1 MTAKIEINSLTS
13 NQRLLGSTR
22 LNIAF
27 LCFFGCAIIYSL
39 RSNLS
44 FAIVCMVKNEGKGN
58 ENSTNGRKIYECN
71 NNNNGDIIIAQRHRR
86 ELLNEN
92 KISESSLNNT
102 NFGEFNSIGGAD
114 LIIGEFDWSKQLQ
127 GQILGAFFFGY
138 LTSQMLGGILAGR
151 FGAKIVLFVA
161 VLASSLISLISPAMA
176 RFHVAIFISIRA
188 LLGFTQGVIFPAMH
202 SLLSGWAPPMERGIL
217 TGLSY
222 AGAQVGNMLV
232 MSLSGLLCRHGFDG
246 GWPSIFYL
254 FGAFGLFW
262 CLIWF
267 LIGAD
272 SPQTHKTIKENEREY
287 ILESLGKNK
296 EIASPIEIK
305 RRRPIPLYSILTSK
319 AVWAIF
325 IGHFAGDWGSYTM
338 ALGIPSFLN
347 DVLGLQLTSM
357 GIVSALPYL
366 AYFAFINIGGHFAD
380 KLQQKGVFS
389 TLNCRRLAMLIAFG
403 GQALML
409 IAIGYCGCNQ
419 HNLVIL
425 LLILSTGISGFQYS
439 GFVVNYMDI
448 CPELAGF
455 VLGIGNTLSCLAGL
469 LSPIIMG
476 WLTPNGS
483 KEEWL
488 IVFYVTAFILIVG
501 ALIFSLFASAEI
513 QEWAKEDF
521 NYSSNKENEEEKQ
534 QKIIQNSQKL
544 PLLENDIT
552 TELVLQQR
560 NDWESERKEE
570 KK

>member
-1 MTAKIEINSLTS
+1 MTAKIEINSSSSSPTS
-13 NQRLLGSTR
+13 NPRLLGSTR

-44 FAIVCMVKNEGKGN
+44 FAIVCMVKDDGGG
-58 ENSTNGRKIYECN
+58 ENKTKIYGCN
-71 NNNNGDIIIAQRHRR
+71 YNNEKEIIAQRQRR
-86 ELLNEN
+86 ELNNVKINE
-92 KISESSLNNT
+92 ISESSLNNT
-102 NFGEFNSIGGAD
+102 NFQEFNTVGAAD
-114 LIIGEFDWSKQLQ
+114 IIIGEFDWSKQLQ

-151 FGAKIVLFVA
+151 FGAKIVLLVA
-161 VLASSLISLISPAMA
+161 VLASSLISIISPGMA
-176 RFHVAIFISIRA
+176 RFN
-188 LLGFTQGVIFPAMH
+188 GVIFPAMH

-232 MSLSGLLCRHGFDG
+232 MPLSGLLCRHGFDG

-254 FGAFGLFW
+254 FGAIGLFW

-272 SPQTHKTIKENEREY
+272 SPQKHKTIKENEREY

-296 EIASPIEIK
+296 ENNSPIEIK
-305 RRRPIPLYSILTSK
+305 RRPIPLYSILTSK
-319 AVWAIF
+319 PVWAIF
-325 IGHFAGDWGSYTM
+325 VGHFAGDWGSYTM

-409 IAIGYCGCNQ
+409 VAIGYCGCHQ

-425 LLILSTGISGFQYS
+425 LLILSTGISGFQYA

-448 CPELAGF
+448 CPELSGF

-488 IVFYVTAFILIVG
+488 LVFYVTAFILVVG
-501 ALIFSLFASAEI
+501 ALIFSFFASAEV
-513 QEWAKEDF
+513 QEWAKDDF
-521 NYSSNKENEEEKQ
+521 DYSSNDAENQEKQ
-534 QKIIQNSQKL
+534 QKISVEQQKL

-552 TELVLQQR
+552 TQFVLQQNEDCEEIGR
-560 NDWESERKEE
+560 RKEKE
-570 KK
+570 

>member
-1 MTAKIEINSLTS
+1 
-13 NQRLLGSTR
+13 
-22 LNIAF
+22 
-27 LCFFGCAIIYSL
+27 
-39 RSNLS
+39 
-44 FAIVCMVKNEGKGN
+44 
-58 ENSTNGRKIYECN
+58 
-71 NNNNGDIIIAQRHRR
+71 
-86 ELLNEN
+86 
-92 KISESSLNNT
+92 
-102 NFGEFNSIGGAD
+102 
-114 LIIGEFDWSKQLQ
+114 
-127 GQILGAFFFGY
+127 
-138 LTSQMLGGILAGR
+138 MLGGILAGR

-161 VLASSLISLISPAMA
+161 VLASSLISIISPGMA
-176 RFHVAIFISIRA
+176 RFNVAIFISIRA

-232 MSLSGLLCRHGFDG
+232 MPLSGLLCRHGFDG

-254 FGAFGLFW
+254 FGAIGLF
-262 CLIWF
+262 C
-267 LIGAD
+267 
-272 SPQTHKTIKENEREY
+272 
-287 ILESLGKNK
+287 LGKNK
-296 EIASPIEIK
+296 ENNSPIEIK
-305 RRRPIPLYSILTSK
+305 RRPIPLYSILTSK
-319 AVWAIF
+319 PVWAIF
-325 IGHFAGDWGSYTM
+325 VGHFAGDWGSYTM

-409 IAIGYCGCNQ
+409 VAIGYCGCHQ

-425 LLILSTGISGFQYS
+425 LLILSTGISGFQYA

-448 CPELAGF
+448 CPELSGF

-488 IVFYVTAFILIVG
+488 LVFYVTAFILVVG
-501 ALIFSLFASAEI
+501 ALIFSFFASAEV

-521 NYSSNKENEEEKQ
+521 NYSSNDAEKQEKQ
-534 QKIIQNSQKL
+534 QKIMLNCYEDPLLNEHDQILAEEIIVSHIQADVFTNMVIRILDNLLTGDISLDFTDKNNSAKFLMELRHQFLYVLESNIYTRMPRTSFKLYSYCDEIIQIDSENKNLVEADDEYKMANFYCRLGVFLSATNYLLGKIIENDDIIKAINGSIKGIEFTRKEFSQKFNNSKNHL
-544 PLLENDIT
+544 TPIVEEMRKILLED
-552 TELVLQQR
+552 
-560 NDWESERKEE
+560 
-570 KK
+570 KKLKFRDLKV